1 MSKSPYN
8 APYKS
13 PAGLA
18 IIDAAWT
25 AALRLQQFGYA
36 EIASEVSIDV
46 KRATQIIRVWEG
58 QGRLRVI
65 RGGVNGRPRK
75 IFEVIPEGE
84 IRTPPAPG
92 DAYDQM
98 WTFMRKTGGFSPVD
112 LASMCSVPVTVEE
125 AAAYCRMLLTA
136 GYLKVVQKAAPPHR
150 AAIYRLINATG
161 VRAPRARRVA
171 CIVDPNRGTTLPLSE
186 AQP

>member
-13 PAGLA
+13 ASGLA

-25 AALRLQQFGYA
+25 AAVRLQQFGYA
-36 EIASEVSIDV
+36 EIASEVSVDV
-46 KRATQIIRVWEG
+46 KRAMQIIRVWVSE
-58 QGRLRVI
+58 GRLRVI

-75 IFEVIPEGE
+75 IFEVIPADE
-84 IRTPPAPG
+84 IRVVPVPG

-112 LASMCSVPVTVEE
+112 LVAMCSVPVTIEE
-125 AAAYCRMLLTA
+125 AAAYCRVLLTA
-136 GYLKVVQKAAPPHR
+136 GYLKVVQKAAPPNR

-161 VRAPRARRVA
+161 IKPPRLRRIA
-171 CIVDPNRGTTLPLSE
+171 CIVDPNLGTTLPMSE